1 MATLSRI
8 RVHPIK
14 ALDGVDRERV
24 AISEVGGLAGD
35 RAYAIVDADGEYVN
49 GKRTA
54 AVHRLRSSVDLDA
67 GVATIGVAGPDERRR
82 FDLDDDRDALARW
95 LGEYFGFEVD
105 VEAAP
110 GGDLADSRVYSDI
123 VAGATVASAATIRE
137 VASWFPALDEEDV
150 RRRFRANL
158 EVEGVE
164 PFWED
169 RLVRG
174 GPANGDGD
182 HAGESEP
189 DPPRFRVGAVTF
201 RGVKPITRCVVPTRD
216 PYTGEATD
224 GFRQRFLERREE
236 TFPARADRDAF
247 DHFYA
252 LTTLAHPDEGDWD
265 EAIAVGDQVELLD

>member
-14 ALDGVDRERV
+14 ALDPEEFVSVR
-24 AISEVGGLAGD
+24 ISEVGGLAGD
-35 RAYAIVDADGEYVN
+35 RAYAIVDADGGYVN

-54 AVHRLRSSVDLDA
+54 AVHRLRTSVDLDA
-67 GVATIGVAGPDERRR
+67 GEAVLGVAGSDERRR
-82 FDLDDDRDALARW
+82 FDLDGDRDALARW
-95 LGEYFGFEVD
+95 LSDYFGFDVD

-123 VAGATVASAATIRE
+123 VAGATVASAETIRE
-137 VASWFPALDEEDV
+137 VASWFPDLDEEDV

-174 GPANGDGD
+174 DGNSD
-182 HAGESEP
+182 SEQ
-189 DPPRFRVGAVTF
+189 PRFQVGDVTF

-216 PYTGEATD
+216 PSTGEATD
-224 GFRQRFLERREE
+224 GFRERFVERREA
-236 TFPARADRDAF
+236 TFPTAADRDAF

-252 LTTLAHPDEGDWD
+252 LTTLAHPDEDDWD
-265 EAIAVGDQVELLD
+265 ESIAVGDEVELPD